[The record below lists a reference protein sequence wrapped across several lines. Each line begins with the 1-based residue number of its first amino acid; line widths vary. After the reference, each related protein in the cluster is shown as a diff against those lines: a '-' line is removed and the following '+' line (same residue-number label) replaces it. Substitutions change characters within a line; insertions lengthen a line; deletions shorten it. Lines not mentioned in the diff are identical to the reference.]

1 MRPWARLLTLLAGV
15 VALVAC
21 GTAPVT
27 VAVPTPSLTPAR
39 TATRTAAEGGPT
51 PLPTRTL
58 FQPGTLLPYEAQS
71 GDTVPSVAAHFNTT
85 PAEVLAANPA
95 LSATTT
101 LTPGLRLNVPAY
113 YFPLGG
119 PSFKIVPDTALIYG
133 PDHVGWDGEA
143 FLQAQPG
150 WLKRQSA
157 YVNNAQRSAAH
168 TLRYIAQFY
177 GVSPRLLLALM
188 EWRSG
193 ALSNPTPTRDD
204 VDNPYRL
211 NPEVRARGFYL
222 QSLWVAE
229 TLSAAYYG
237 WRSGRQ
243 VVIPLRDTY
252 QLRVDSYQNA
262 GSMAVQALLAH
273 WFDYGPAFDEAAG
286 PQGFYAAYAALW
298 GDPWAA
304 PQPHLPGDLR
314 QPILALPFEARE
326 AWAFTGGPH
335 PAFGTRLPWAA
346 LDFAPAGVRGCA
358 ASSVPVRAVAPG
370 VVARAGDSAVVLDL
384 DGDGHEQTGWVLVYF
399 HIAAQAMAPAGTLV
413 TTGDPLGFPSCEGGR
428 STGTHVHLSRRYNGE
443 WLPADGLAEG
453 VLPFVLNGWTPVR
466 GPQPY
471 TGRLTRIGAW
481 IEAATNATEA
491 NRVPYD
497 AP

>member
-1 MRPWARLLTLLAGV
+1 MRLGARLALWGMALNLAAC
-15 VALVAC
+15 ALAPAV
-21 GTAPVT
+21 TAPPASVS
-27 VAVPTPSLTPAR
+27 APTS
-39 TATRTAAEGGPT
+39 TATRTVAEGGPT
-51 PLPTRTL
+51 PLPTRGL
-58 FQPGTLLPYEAQS
+58 FPPGSLLPYVAQS
-71 GDTVPSVAAHFNTT
+71 GDTAISVAAHFNTT

-95 LSATTT
+95 VSATTT
-101 LTPGLRLNVPAY
+101 FTPGLRLNVPAY

-119 PSFKIVPDTALIYG
+119 PTFQMMPDTAVIYG
-133 PDHVGWDGEA
+133 PDHAGWDVDA

-150 WLKRQSA
+150 WLKTQTA
-157 YVNNAQRSAAH
+157 YVNGAQRSAAQ

-193 ALSNPTPTRDD
+193 ALTNPTPTRQDL
-204 VDNPYRL
+204 DNPYRL
-211 NPEVRARGFYL
+211 GPDARARGFYL

-243 VVIPLRDTY
+243 VIIPLRDTY
-252 QLRVDSYQNA
+252 QIRVDSYQNA
-262 GSMAVQALLAH
+262 GTMALQALLAH
-273 WFDYGPAFDEAAG
+273 WFDYGPAFDDAVG
-286 PQGFYAAYAALW
+286 PDGFYAVYARLW
-298 GDPWAA
+298 GDPWANH
-304 PQPHLPGDLR
+304 QPHIPGDLR
-314 QPILALPFEARE
+314 QPALALPFDARE

-358 ASSVPVRAVAPG
+358 PSSVPVRAVAPG
-370 VVARAGDSAVVLDL
+370 VVARASDSAVALDL
-384 DGDGHEQTGWVLVYF
+384 DGDGLEYTGWVIVYF
-399 HIAAQAMAPAGTLV
+399 HIAADKMARAGTV
-413 TTGDPLGFPSCEGGR
+413 VNAGDPLGFPSCEGGR

-471 TGRLTRIGAW
+471 AGRLTRIGAW
-481 IEAATNATEA
+481 IEAATTATNA
-491 NRVPYD
+491 NRVPYFD
-497 AP
+497 P